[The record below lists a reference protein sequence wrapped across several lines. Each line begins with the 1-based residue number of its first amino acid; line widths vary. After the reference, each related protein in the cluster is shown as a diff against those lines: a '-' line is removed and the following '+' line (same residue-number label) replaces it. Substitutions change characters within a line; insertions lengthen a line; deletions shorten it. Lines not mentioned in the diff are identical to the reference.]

1 MRPPPE
7 RMRRTIPT
15 SISTTDDKSIE
26 AGLDT
31 KMCKMIARSL
41 IAGALAG
48 FSISGSALAFVI
60 DGNLADCV
68 H

>member
-1 MRPPPE
+1 MY
-7 RMRRTIPT
+7 
-15 SISTTDDKSIE
+15 
-26 AGLDT
+26 
-31 KMCKMIARSL
+31 KMIARSL